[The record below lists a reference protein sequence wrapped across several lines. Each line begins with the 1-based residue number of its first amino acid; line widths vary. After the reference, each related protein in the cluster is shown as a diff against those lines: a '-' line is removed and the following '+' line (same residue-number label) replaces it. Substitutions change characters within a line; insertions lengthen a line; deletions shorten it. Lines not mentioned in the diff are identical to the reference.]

1 MKNYF
6 AAALF
11 MAASIAAAPAV
22 PVYIAGRE
30 QPAAAV
36 SEESGEAAV
45 KPSAPEAPTENVTE
59 TASAAAEFTDE
70 SYKVLDAA
78 TGEVMEVAVRDY
90 VIGAVCAEMPAAF
103 PEEALKAQAVAA
115 HTYAERQRR
124 RERSSP
130 TAELKGAD
138 FSNDTS
144 KYQGYFTR
152 EQTEKFYGDKF
163 QENYAKVTAAVDD
176 VLPYIL
182 TYKDEP
188 AIAAFHSMSSGKTE
202 SAENAWGTAV
212 DYLVPVDSSCD
223 ISAPKYT
230 DQKHFN
236 RESLKYALETAF
248 PGIVLGE
255 DMAEWVKVLGTS
267 DSGTVLKAQAGDREV
282 TGNELRSALAL
293 RSACFEVSYPEGE
306 AVFTTRGYGHGVGM
320 SQYGAESMAADGSS
334 WQDILKHYY
343 PGCEITEQKKSP

>member
-103 PEEALKAQAVAA
+103 PEETFTEFV
-115 HTYAERQRR
+115 ERCI
-124 RERSSP
+124 
-130 TAELKGAD
+130 
-138 FSNDTS
+138 
-144 KYQGYFTR
+144 
-152 EQTEKFYGDKF
+152 
-163 QENYAKVTAAVDD
+163 
-176 VLPYIL
+176 VLP
-182 TYKDEP
+182 
-188 AIAAFHSMSSGKTE
+188 GKMVTFEFRCGLKLTE
-202 SAENAWGTAV
+202 SL
-212 DYLVPVDSSCD
+212 YQS
-223 ISAPKYT
+223 I
-230 DQKHFN
+230 
-236 RESLKYALETAF
+236 LE
-248 PGIVLGE
+248 
-255 DMAEWVKVLGTS
+255 
-267 DSGTVLKAQAGDREV
+267 
-282 TGNELRSALAL
+282 
-293 RSACFEVSYPEGE
+293 
-306 AVFTTRGYGHGVGM
+306 
-320 SQYGAESMAADGSS
+320 DGR
-334 WQDILKHYY
+334 
-343 PGCEITEQKKSP
+343 